1 MIKISDLKID
11 TKCFGG
17 EYLLVD
23 IVPYYKYQDKKRT
36 DILEGYRYDVALPK
50 FKMEK
55 LSVKIPNNTPIVDIV
70 NGEEIPMKNVI
81 FEGLEVGCYI
91 SNGNVNLTST
101 ARSVSFVK

>member
-23 IVPYYKYQDKKRT
+23 IAPYYGYKDGKRGDKV
-36 DILEGYRYDVALPK
+36 EGYRYDVALPK

-55 LSVKIPNNTPIVDIV
+55 INVKIPNSAPIVDISSDE
-70 NGEEIPMKNVI
+70 GIPMKNVI
-81 FEGLEVGCYI
+81 FEGLQVGCYMA
-91 SNGNVNLTST
+91 NGNINLTST
-101 ARSVSFVK
+101 AKSIAFVK